1 MSKLARSL
9 VTPQRSRRL
18 VAIAILVAIA
28 ALSGF
33 ATAFFTTGLG
43 QVFAVVL
50 FVALSFSVGLCY
62 HWVRDS
68 QRQIAGLSDHQAE
81 LVAHNQAL
89 LLTLDERTNQL
100 AQLQAHGG
108 LEQQRIDAVLRET
121 GHRIG
126 NSLATV
132 SSLLALQSL
141 RTPSDNVREALEAA
155 RHRVHAI
162 ASSHRRVRSGQEG
175 EIIPTDEFLPAVID
189 DLSSNL
195 TARDRIVISSH
206 VEAIPMTTR
215 YATTLAILLS
225 ELVTNAI
232 KHAFIGK
239 AGGEIVVR
247 LERLDGVAVLSV
259 TDDGIGMP
267 NVPPAS
273 ASGLGLVLVKQL
285 AGQFGGVPVFD
296 YPSSGGTHVIVPLP
310 RLEAGP
316 TSQ

>member
-1 MSKLARSL
+1 MSKLARSP
-9 VTPQRSRRL
+9 VTPPLSRRL
-18 VAIAILVAIA
+18 VVIAVLVAIA
-28 ALSGF
+28 ALSGL
-33 ATAFFTTGLG
+33 ATAFVTTGLG
-43 QVFAVVL
+43 QVFAAVS
-50 FVALSFSVGLCY
+50 FVALSLSVVLGY
-62 HWVRDS
+62 HWLRYS
-68 QRQIAGLSDHQAE
+68 QRQQAE

-141 RTPSDNVREALEAA
+141 RTPSDGVREALEAA

-162 ASSHRRVRSGQEG
+162 ASSHRRVRSGQES

-195 TARDRIVISSH
+195 TMRDRIVISSH

-259 TDDGIGMP
+259 IDDGIGMP

-285 AGQFGGVPVFD
+285 AGQFGGVPVFE
-296 YPSSGGTHVIVPLP
+296 YPSSGGTRVIVPLP